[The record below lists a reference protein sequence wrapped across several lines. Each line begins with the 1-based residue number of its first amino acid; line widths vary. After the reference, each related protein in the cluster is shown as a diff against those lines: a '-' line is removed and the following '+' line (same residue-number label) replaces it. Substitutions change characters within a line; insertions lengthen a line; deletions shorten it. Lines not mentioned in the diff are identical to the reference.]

1 MDEIVDQVAAMRDS
15 NGNKKSWKAQW
26 KLQFQELVVHF
37 QTLESRHMYNLHLYT
52 EISIICLPL
61 FCISFLKASVRPFKL
76 FLNKNFTRS
85 KSTMEL
91 LEKGVQYV

>member
-52 EISIICLPL
+52 EINIICLPL
-61 FCISFLKASVRPFKL
+61 LCISFLKASVRPFKL